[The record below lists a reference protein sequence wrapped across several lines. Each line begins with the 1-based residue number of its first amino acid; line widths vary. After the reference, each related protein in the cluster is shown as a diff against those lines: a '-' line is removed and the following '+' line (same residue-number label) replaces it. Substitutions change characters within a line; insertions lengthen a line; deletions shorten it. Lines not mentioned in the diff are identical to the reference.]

1 MSHSNAEL
9 RSKRK
14 FQWFNGYVITPGVEE
29 VLGDKCKQ
37 ENNIC
42 LDGPMW
48 LAVSSNGKQIA
59 KILEE
64 HASLEGCEI
73 IECPKF
79 EHITIEEFYNK
90 MEGLEAILNNNAYSR
105 NGIIGVYKFFNDFAE
120 RVITKHKIEGVDIY
134 VTSYIKPHTDCI
146 IARETTIMR
155 DFEF

>member
-1 MSHSNAEL
+1 MSYSNAKL
-9 RSKRK
+9 RNKRK

-37 ENNIC
+37 EDIIC
-42 LDGPMW
+42 LGGPMW

-73 IECPKF
+73 IECPKL
-79 EHITIEEFYNK
+79 EHITIEEFLNK
-90 MEGLEAILNNNAYSR
+90 MEGIEAMLNNNVYSK
-105 NGIIGVYKFFNDFAE
+105 NGIPGVHKFFNDFAE
-120 RVITKHKIEGVDIY
+120 RVITKHKIDGTDIY
-134 VTSYIKPHTDCI
+134 ITSYIKPNSNCI
-146 IARETTIMR
+146 MARETTIMR